1 MATEG
6 VTDQPTTIE
15 LESRRDGHGPA
26 ALPPLERLEVLC
38 DPGSIHVIRSVVRSA
53 RLGGKAQEGDGV
65 VGASATIA
73 GRPVFCFAEDG
84 RFVGGSLGVAHAETI
99 CRMLQLAGEARAP
112 VVGFVESAGARMQE
126 GTTALAAYARVFRSN
141 VELSG
146 RVPQVSIVTGNSA
159 GGGCYSPALTD
170 FVVMTSQAGMFLTGP
185 EVVEQ
190 VTGERVTAKELGGA
204 QVHSRNG
211 VSHFVARGE
220 VEAAALVRDLL
231 SYLPQSAAEPPPRAA
246 PLPPLGENPGRSVPR
261 ETSRVYN
268 VLDVVAALVDG
279 GTYLEVSPKWARNIV
294 TAFARLDGHS
304 VGVIAN
310 QPRHLGGV
318 LDAAASQKGARF
330 VRTCNAYGV
339 PLVVLVDT
347 PGFMPGTKQESAA
360 VIRHGAKLLYAFSEA
375 TVPKLTLILRQAYG
389 GGYITM
395 NSKDLGAD
403 FAFAWPRASIGI
415 MGARQAV
422 RIIGRREIAAAE
434 SPEEA
439 IERLA
444 SLYAAE
450 HQGAWAAAR
459 EGVIDEVILPDETRP
474 RLCAALAVLA
484 TKRRDR
490 CTFGNIPL

>member
-1 MATEG
+1 
-6 VTDQPTTIE
+6 
-15 LESRRDGHGPA
+15 
-26 ALPPLERLEVLC
+26 
-38 DPGSIHVIRSVVRSA
+38 
-53 RLGGKAQEGDGV
+53 
-65 VGASATIA
+65 
-73 GRPVFCFAEDG
+73 
-84 RFVGGSLGVAHAETI
+84 
-99 CRMLQLAGEARAP
+99 
-112 VVGFVESAGARMQE
+112 
-126 GTTALAAYARVFRSN
+126 
-141 VELSG
+141 
-146 RVPQVSIVTGNSA
+146 
-159 GGGCYSPALTD
+159 
-170 FVVMTSQAGMFLTGP
+170 
-185 EVVEQ
+185 
-190 VTGERVTAKELGGA
+190 
-204 QVHSRNG
+204 
-211 VSHFVARGE
+211 
-220 VEAAALVRDLL
+220 
-231 SYLPQSAAEPPPRAA
+231 
-246 PLPPLGENPGRSVPR
+246 
-261 ETSRVYN
+261 
-268 VLDVVAALVDG
+268 
-279 GTYLEVSPKWARNIV
+279 
-294 TAFARLDGHS
+294 
-304 VGVIAN
+304 
-310 QPRHLGGV
+310 
-318 LDAAASQKGARF
+318 
-330 VRTCNAYGV
+330 
-339 PLVVLVDT
+339 VDT